1 LAFALSHE
9 RPRPVLAQK
18 RAGRPN
24 IVMIGSDT
32 LRADRIGAA
41 VYRRKLTPF
50 IDSLAV
56 HGALFTAC
64 YVPCARTAPSLI
76 SMLTGTWP
84 CRHGIRDNF
93 IGDED
98 TELAVPRLPEILAR
112 HGYRTAAVSDWSG
125 SDFEKFSLGFDIVDL
140 PEDQWNIKYLMRQGP
155 KDMRLFLSLF
165 THNKFGKRFLPEL
178 YYLAGIPLTSLI
190 GSDACALISRFAQE
204 EQPFFVNMFMATT
217 HPPFGSEY
225 PYYALYKNPQYVG
238 ESQFVMSRLTDPWE
252 IIRRQGDSRKEF
264 DLPQIIDLYDGCVR
278 NFDDE
283 V

>member
-1 LAFALSHE
+1 AKSFYDFSQTGPQLKAEILRHYRVYSALSLLRLASWSFVFCAVMASIGVVAYVAGVILFDAAPHLALAISSAVVALLLLTGRQFLRHLLFLPASIAASYHYRQSRLYPLWRLLTPKRLSIADWIAAALVFDLWGASAAKCFLRGDTLLGVAFAILAVGAPCLAFALSHE

-50 IDSLAV
+50 IDSLAA

-93 IGDED
+93 IGDKD
-98 TELAVPRLPEILAR
+98 TELSEIGRA
-112 HGYRTAAVSDWSG
+112 HV
-125 SDFEKFSLGFDIVDL
+125 
-140 PEDQWNIKYLMRQGP
+140 
-155 KDMRLFLSLF
+155 
-165 THNKFGKRFLPEL
+165 
-178 YYLAGIPLTSLI
+178 
-190 GSDACALISRFAQE
+190 
-204 EQPFFVNMFMATT
+204 
-217 HPPFGSEY
+217 
-225 PYYALYKNPQYVG
+225 
-238 ESQFVMSRLTDPWE
+238 
-252 IIRRQGDSRKEF
+252 
-264 DLPQIIDLYDGCVR
+264 
-278 NFDDE
+278 
-283 V
+283 